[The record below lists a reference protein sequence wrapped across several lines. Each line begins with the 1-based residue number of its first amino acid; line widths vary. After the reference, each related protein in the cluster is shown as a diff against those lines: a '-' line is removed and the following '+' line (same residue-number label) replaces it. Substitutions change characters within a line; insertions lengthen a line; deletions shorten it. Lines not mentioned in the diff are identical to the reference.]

1 MTSIEF
7 PTNHLLYFMDFTQL
21 NSTKVTPYF
30 LYPNFLFWFYS
41 TLVYFHLIR
50 IRQYNRKTILSL
62 KRNKYQPQ
70 TKKKALLDK
79 TKSHHFSF
87 TTCFIICKFILV
99 YYLLVYR
106 SEPKQGIH
114 VSSLT
119 EYKFDGLEFLEFQNK
134 SKISLN
140 IFHYQL

>member
-87 TTCFIICKFILV
+87 TTYFIICKFILV

-114 VSSLT
+114 VLT

-140 IFHYQL
+140 IFHYHF